1 MKRMTVLTFVALAS
15 TLGIGSASAQ
25 TQSAQVRA
33 TVPFDFTVANKQ
45 FPAGTYS
52 IARAKNGAIE
62 ILDRQGQVVMITLG
76 FEAGSASKG
85 CDLNFDRRG
94 GQYFMRAVQCE
105 SAAMSIRLPVSNLEK
120 RIPVEVGKLHDSD
133 GPVLIAAR

>member
-1 MKRMTVLTFVALAS
+1 MKRINVLAFLTLAS

-25 TQSAQVRA
+25 TQSAQVHA
-33 TVPFDFTVANKQ
+33 TVPFDFTVANKH
-45 FPAGTYS
+45 FAAGTYG
-52 IARAKNGAIE
+52 IARAKDGAIE
-62 ILDRQGQVVMITLG
+62 ILNRQGQVVMITLG
-76 FEAGSASKG
+76 FEDGTASKG

-105 SAAMSIRLPVSNLEK
+105 SAAMSIRLPASTLEK
-120 RIPVEVGKLHDSD
+120 RIPVEVGKLQGSD

>member
-1 MKRMTVLTFVALAS
+1 MKRLTGIAYLALAS

-25 TQSAQVRA
+25 MQSREVHA

-94 GQYFMRAVQCE
+94 GQYFM
-105 SAAMSIRLPVSNLEK
+105 
-120 RIPVEVGKLHDSD
+120 
-133 GPVLIAAR
+133 

>member
-1 MKRMTVLTFVALAS
+1 MTHTILALDQGTTS
-15 TLGIGSASAQ
+15 S
-25 TQSAQVRA
+25 RA
-33 TVPFDFTVANKQ
+33 
-45 FPAGTYS
+45 
-52 IARAKNGAIE
+52 
-62 ILDRQGQVVMITLG
+62 ILFDRQGQVVMITLG

-105 SAAMSIRLPVSNLEK
+105 SAAISIRLPVSNLEK

-133 GPVLIAAR
+133 GQVLVEAE